1 MTTPPSTDDPV
12 AWCRSRLLVPG
23 HPLALTLPYA
33 AADKRDALVA
43 LLTVIGEIASVPGDV
58 SDEQVA
64 QRKLG
69 WWREALAEGLP
80 HPAVQAW
87 LRSGAAQHVPPAGF
101 DQLIDAVA
109 AEIVPPRFEQVEA
122 MERHCRLIAGPGALL
137 EAMLVHD
144 GTEPDEDEARRLVR
158 LAAAGYRI
166 RITRDLALDARQER
180 WLVPLELQAEYQLTR
195 QHVAAGEGG
204 RRLDAL
210 VRHMAGD
217 AILAIDKQISEF
229 SAPAAWRNRH
239 FLLRVQLDRNIGG
252 KLLRKPS
259 RVVEERVTP
268 GRMSDAFSVWRRARE
283 LRKAA
288 SAQSRSGSA

>member
-1 MTTPPSTDDPV
+1 MTTQPSTDDPV
-12 AWCRSRLLVPG
+12 AWCRRRLVVPG

-33 AADKRDALVA
+33 PADKRDALVA
-43 LLTVIGEIASVPGDV
+43 LWSVIGEIASVPGDV
-58 SDEQVA
+58 SDPGVA

-80 HPAVQAW
+80 HPVVQAW
-87 LRSGAAQHVPPAGF
+87 LESGAAQNVPASAF
-101 DQLIDAVA
+101 DPLIDAVA
-109 AEIVPPRFEQVEA
+109 TEIVPPRFEQVQALEQ
-122 MERHCRLIAGPGALL
+122 HCRAIAGPGALL
-137 EAMLVHD
+137 EAMLVTD
-144 GTEPDEDEARRLVR
+144 GAEPDEDEAAGLVG

-166 RITRDLALDARQER
+166 RITRDLVLDARQER

-195 QHVAAGEGG
+195 QHVVAGEGD

-217 AILAIDKQISEF
+217 AMLAIDKQTAEL

-239 FLLRVQLDRNIGG
+239 FLLRVQLDRNIGR
-252 KLLRKPS
+252 KLLRKPA
-259 RVVEERVTP
+259 RIVAERVAP
-268 GRMSDAFSVWRRARE
+268 GRMSDAFLVWRRARA

-288 SAQSRSGSA
+288 AGSSRSS

>member
-1 MTTPPSTDDPV
+1 
-12 AWCRSRLLVPG
+12 VPG

-33 AADKRDALVA
+33 PADKRDALVA
-43 LLTVIGEIASVPGDV
+43 LSTVIGEIASVPGDV
-58 SDEQVA
+58 SDADVA

-69 WWREALAEGLP
+69 WWREALADGLP

-87 LRSGAAQHVPPAGF
+87 LKSGAAQHVPALEF
-101 DQLIDAVA
+101 DPLIDAVA
-109 AEIVPPRFEQVEA
+109 LEIAPPRFEQVQALEQ
-122 MERHCRLIAGPGALL
+122 HCATIAGPGALL
-137 EAMLVHD
+137 EAMLVR
-144 GTEPDEDEARRLVR
+144 ENAELDEDEAPTLVR

-166 RITRDLALDARQER
+166 RITRDLVLDARQER

-195 QHVAAGEGG
+195 QHVVAGEGG

-217 AILAIDKQISEF
+217 AMRTIDTQIGEL

-259 RVVEERVTP
+259 RVVEERVAP

-283 LRKAA
+283 LRKNA
-288 SAQSRSGSA
+288 SAARLPETA

>member
-1 MTTPPSTDDPV
+1 MTAPPSTDDPV
-12 AWCRSRLLVPG
+12 AWCRGRLVVPG

-33 AADKRDALVA
+33 PVGKRDALVA
-43 LLTVIGEIASVPGDV
+43 LSTVIGEIASVPGHV
-58 SDEQVA
+58 SDAEVA

-87 LRSGAAQHVPPAGF
+87 LKSGAAKHVPAADF
-101 DQLIDAVA
+101 DPLIDAVA
-109 AEIVPPRFEQVEA
+109 LEIVPPRFEQSEA
-122 MERHCRLIAGPGALL
+122 LEQHCRTVAGPGALL
-137 EAMLVHD
+137 EARLLGD
-144 GTEPDEDEARRLVR
+144 GTTPDEDEARRLMR

-166 RITRDLALDARQER
+166 RITRDLVLDARQER

-210 VRHMAGD
+210 VRHMAGE
-217 AILAIDKQISEF
+217 AMLAIDREMGELSP
-229 SAPAAWRNRH
+229 AAAWRHRH
-239 FLLRVQLDRNIGG
+239 FMLRVQLDRNIGR

-259 RVVEERVTP
+259 RITEERVAP
-268 GRMSDAFSVWRRARE
+268 GRIGDAFSLWRRARA

-288 SAQSRSGSA
+288 SA